1 MMKNCLVIS
10 LTSLTLLM
18 ACANNTTTGNPK
30 SDISSAVDT
39 TGRRGWEVLENCP
52 SLQADSPS
60 IEQELNQAM
69 LNQAMAQPESKK
81 IIKVKL
87 PRPVEPEKEGLQPA
101 LAEVMLAV
109 EKSGG
114 KVSYEPIKA
123 DMAIWMVPVLFY
135 FGGAVIAQIT
145 KWSRGDATVATS
157 VPEPQNRFPQANQ
170 FDVRMCFFE
179 QDNKVTMM
187 VLVPRGMDR
196 QVTCINN

>member
-30 SDISSAVDT
+30 SDISSADDT
-39 TGRRGWEVLENCP
+39 TGRRGWEVIENCP

-69 LNQAMAQPESKK
+69 GQTSK

-87 PRPVEPEKEGLQPA
+87 PRPVEPAKEGLQPTV
-101 LAEVMLAV
+101 LAEVVAAV
-109 EKSGG
+109 KKSGG
-114 KVSYEPIKA
+114 KVSYEPIDA
-123 DMAIWMVPVLFY
+123 SMDPFTIAVLFY
-135 FGGAVIAQIT
+135 VSASVIAQIA
-145 KWSRGDATVATS
+145 KWSNSNAAVAP
-157 VPEPQNRFPQANQ
+157 VQNRFPQANQ

-179 QDNKVTMM
+179 QDNKVPMM